1 MKPIAFSPTFV
12 KKLTLISRKNPA
24 LKLAITRQIQVFQT
38 NPAHPSL
45 RTHKL
50 KGNLHNV
57 WSISLNKS
65 FRLVYEQNGN
75 FYFFDLG
82 EHHEIY
88 RQ

>member
-12 KKLTLISRKNPA
+12 KKLTLLSRNNPK
-24 LKLAITRQIQVFQT
+24 LTLAITRQLELFQA
-38 NPAHPSL
+38 NPSHPSL

-57 WSISLNKS
+57 WSISVTKS
-65 FRLVYEQNGN
+65 FRLVYEQGEKY
-75 FYFFDLG
+75 YFFNLG

-88 RQ
+88 R